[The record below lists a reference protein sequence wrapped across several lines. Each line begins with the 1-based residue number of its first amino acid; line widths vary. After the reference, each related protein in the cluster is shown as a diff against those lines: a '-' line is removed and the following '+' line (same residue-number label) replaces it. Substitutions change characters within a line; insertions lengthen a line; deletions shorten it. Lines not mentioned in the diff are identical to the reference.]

1 MLLAGLALLAMIG
14 LPVLAGN
21 RPVSERTVCFNNLRR
36 VGHAIHLWANDHG
49 ERTSWNTPTL
59 EGGTRGVDN
68 SFRNEAW
75 FQMGFMSNQ
84 MVTPSILV
92 CPSDRDVVGA
102 ARKMAADF
110 SNNNPN
116 VGFSALVFR
125 DASLSYIV
133 GLHTLF
139 DAPNS
144 ILSGDR
150 NIIWDFRN
158 SACSVGVVASGGW
171 FIPNAD
177 TKWTNA
183 IHGLSGNLLFSDGRV
198 EQLSTTGLQRA
209 ASDPRQGTP
218 GSSDHFLA
226 PN

>member
-49 ERTSWNTPTL
+49 ERTPWNTPTL

-102 ARKMAADF
+102 PRKMAADF

-116 VGFSALVFR
+116 GGFSAIGFR

-150 NIIWDFRN
+150 NVGWDFRN
-158 SACSVGVVASGGW
+158 STCSVGVVASGGW
-171 FIPNAD
+171 TIPNAD
-177 TKWTNA
+177 TEWTNA

-209 ASDPRQGTP
+209 ASDPRQGTA